1 MSQSQNDARLDDL
14 ASKVSA
20 LRGVTSDIYNQASDF
35 SLLDANVGS
44 ASRREGHCERIRA
57 DY

>member
-1 MSQSQNDARLDDL
+1 MSQAQNDARLDDL

-35 SLLDANVGS
+35 SLIDANV
-44 ASRREGHCERIRA
+44 SRAWQRPGESIN
-57 DY
+57 